1 MRGTS
6 ADGKAGRA
14 VADRPI
20 RVLVATQPALWSEVL
35 AGMLDR
41 ERDIKVVG
49 RALNEEQVRQ
59 GVIESDPHVVLLDY
73 EALGPNS
80 EDLVARLHRTASH
93 VRILVFAT
101 RSGDDTTVSVLRA
114 GAAGLVGKQL
124 GFTAML
130 VALRTVANG
139 ELWVYRH
146 TAAPAFDQLLQPAS
160 GGSETASRLTKREWE
175 VVEGVGKGLR
185 NREIART
192 LGISERTVKCHLN
205 NIFAKMRVN
214 SRLALTLWA
223 RGENKVPA

>member
-1 MRGTS
+1 MRGTTGN
-6 ADGKAGRA
+6 GKKGRTP
-14 VADRPI
+14 ADRPI

-49 RALNEEQVRQ
+49 RALNEDQVRQ
-59 GVIESDPHVVLLDY
+59 GATESDPHVVLLDY

-80 EDLVARLHRTASH
+80 EDLIARLHRTAPH
-93 VRILVFAT
+93 LRVLVFAT

-130 VALRTVANG
+130 VALRTVAAG
-139 ELWVYRH
+139 ELWVYRQVE
-146 TAAPAFDQLLQPAS
+146 APGFDQLLRPAA
-160 GGSETASRLTKREWE
+160 GNSETSSRLTKRERE

-185 NREIART
+185 NREIARM

-223 RGENKVPA
+223 QGENKAPV